1 MVLELVNLRG
11 QQQVQIRKSED
22 HRVNVIAELIEHLT
36 DFKYH
41 IKPFDMAVE
50 IVKSMDQ
57 MQGIDYAKKLKEYQN
72 HENHFSNKGSV

>member
-22 HRVNVIAELIEHLT
+22 YRVNVIAELIEHLT

-50 IVKSMDQ
+50 IIKNMDQ
-57 MQGIDYAKKLKEYQN
+57 MQGVDYAKKLKEYQN

>member
-1 MVLELVNLRG
+1 M
-11 QQQVQIRKSED
+11 QIRKSED
-22 HRVNVIAELIEHLT
+22 YRVNVIAELIEHMM

-50 IVKSMDQ
+50 IVKSMDY
-57 MQGIDYAKKLKEYQN
+57 MQGMDYAKKLKEYQN

>member
-1 MVLELVNLRG
+1 M
-11 QQQVQIRKSED
+11 QIRKSKD
-22 HRVNVIAELIEHLT
+22 YRVNVIADLIEHMM

-50 IVKSMDQ
+50 IVKNMDY

-72 HENHFSNKGSV
+72 NENHFSNKGSV